1 VAFDIDANGLLE
13 VSATDRTTGRKQK
26 VSISGGSNLNEQEIK
41 SIIEEAKSKAN
52 EDRKKR
58 SVIDRKNSALTLI
71 AQAERRLRDASL
83 EFGPYGAERQQRA
96 VEIAIQ
102 DVEEYLDDYDPQELE
117 ISVSAL
123 QEALFGLNRKFAAER
138 KTDNNP
144 LQGIKNTFGS
154 LKDELF
160 SDDYWD
166 DDPWDNQMNRNYR
179 NSRYGN
185 SRDDDP
191 WDNDYFLKDYLS
203 ILGLSNDFDD
213 KELKKAF
220 RREARKWHPDLN
232 KNDLNAE
239 ERFKLINEAYEYL
252 RDPNKRNK
260 NSDVNIQEDYENNNF
275 KTGFPDFQDYLD
287 SLFGYEYNANNEDE
301 YTDEPLDDEST
312 NLENDEFNN
321 YEYPTTS
328 PEEPPPVKLHQD
340 IETII
345 ELTPNE
351 ALNGASILIELED
364 QTMVEVDTPPFAGD
378 GWRLRLENIARGG
391 KDHYLQLKVQTE
403 SGLRIDG
410 LRVIYKLELFPHDA
424 LLGCAVEVPTL
435 DGNVTLQVPP
445 KSSTGRMLR
454 LKGRGLAFEDN
465 VGDQYVEILVVIPA
479 DINDEEIALYT
490 RLQELS
496 LSDS

>member
-1 VAFDIDANGLLE
+1 MVTLGMMIHG
-13 VSATDRTTGRKQK
+13 TMT
-26 VSISGGSNLNEQEIK
+26 IS
-41 SIIEEAKSKAN
+41 SK
-52 EDRKKR
+52 
-58 SVIDRKNSALTLI
+58 
-71 AQAERRLRDASL
+71 
-83 EFGPYGAERQQRA
+83 
-96 VEIAIQ
+96 
-102 DVEEYLDDYDPQELE
+102 
-117 ISVSAL
+117 
-123 QEALFGLNRKFAAER
+123 
-138 KTDNNP
+138 
-144 LQGIKNTFGS
+144 
-154 LKDELF
+154 
-160 SDDYWD
+160 
-166 DDPWDNQMNRNYR
+166 
-179 NSRYGN
+179 
-185 SRDDDP
+185 
-191 WDNDYFLKDYLS
+191 KDYLS
-203 ILGLSNDFDD
+203 ILGLSPDFDD

-232 KNDLNAE
+232 KNDINAE

-252 RDPNKRNK
+252 RDPSKRN
-260 NSDVNIQEDYENNNF
+260 NSSVKQNQEDYEKNNF
-275 KTGFPDFQDYLD
+275 KTGFPDFQDYLN
-287 SLFGYEYNANNEDE
+287 SLFGYDYIPKNYEEYDNEPFEDE
-301 YTDEPLDDEST
+301 PTYID
-312 NLENDEFNN
+312 NDEFNN
-321 YEYPTTS
+321 YDYPTTS

-345 ELTPNE
+345 ELTPDE

-364 QTMVEVDTPPFAGD
+364 ETVVEVDTPPFAGD

-410 LRVIYKLELFPHDA
+410 LRVLYKLELFPHDA

-454 LKGRGLAFEDN
+454 LKGRGLTFEDN

>member
-1 VAFDIDANGLLE
+1 M
-13 VSATDRTTGRKQK
+13 TT
-26 VSISGGSNLNEQEIK
+26 S
-41 SIIEEAKSKAN
+41 SK
-52 EDRKKR
+52 
-58 SVIDRKNSALTLI
+58 
-71 AQAERRLRDASL
+71 
-83 EFGPYGAERQQRA
+83 
-96 VEIAIQ
+96 
-102 DVEEYLDDYDPQELE
+102 
-117 ISVSAL
+117 
-123 QEALFGLNRKFAAER
+123 
-138 KTDNNP
+138 
-144 LQGIKNTFGS
+144 
-154 LKDELF
+154 
-160 SDDYWD
+160 
-166 DDPWDNQMNRNYR
+166 
-179 NSRYGN
+179 
-185 SRDDDP
+185 
-191 WDNDYFLKDYLS
+191 KDYLS
-203 ILGLSNDFDD
+203 ILGLSHNYDD

-252 RDPNKRNK
+252 SNHNTNK
-260 NSDVNIQEDYENNNF
+260 NGSDKNIQEDYKNNNF
-275 KTGFPDFQDYLD
+275 QTGFPDFQDYLD
-287 SLFGYEYNANNEDE
+287 SLFGYEYSPNNYDEYNNELFE
-301 YTDEPLDDEST
+301 DEPVNIDT
-312 NLENDEFNN
+312 DEFNN
-321 YEYPTTS
+321 YGYPTTS

-345 ELTPNE
+345 ELTPDE

-364 QTMVEVDTPPFAGD
+364 ETVVEVDTPPFAGD

-391 KDHYLQLKVQTE
+391 KDHYLQLRVQTE

-435 DGNVTLQVPP
+435 DGTVTLQVPP

-454 LKGRGLAFEDN
+454 LKGRGLTFEDN

>member
-1 VAFDIDANGLLE
+1 MVVLGTMIHGIM
-13 VSATDRTTGRKQK
+13 T
-26 VSISGGSNLNEQEIK
+26 IS
-41 SIIEEAKSKAN
+41 SKN
-52 EDRKKR
+52 
-58 SVIDRKNSALTLI
+58 
-71 AQAERRLRDASL
+71 
-83 EFGPYGAERQQRA
+83 
-96 VEIAIQ
+96 
-102 DVEEYLDDYDPQELE
+102 
-117 ISVSAL
+117 
-123 QEALFGLNRKFAAER
+123 
-138 KTDNNP
+138 
-144 LQGIKNTFGS
+144 
-154 LKDELF
+154 
-160 SDDYWD
+160 
-166 DDPWDNQMNRNYR
+166 
-179 NSRYGN
+179 
-185 SRDDDP
+185 
-191 WDNDYFLKDYLS
+191 DYLS

-252 RDPNKRNK
+252 RDPKKRNK
-260 NSDVNIQEDYENNNF
+260 NSDVNIQENYNNNF
-275 KTGFPDFQDYLD
+275 QTGFPDFQEYLY
-287 SLFGYEYNANNEDE
+287 SLFGYEYNTNNEEE
-301 YTDEPLDDEST
+301 YADEPLDNEST
-312 NLENDEFNN
+312 ILENDEFNN
-321 YEYPTTS
+321 YEYPATS
-328 PEEPPPVKLHQD
+328 PEEPPPVKIHQD

-345 ELTPNE
+345 ELTPDE

-454 LKGRGLAFEDN
+454 LKGRGLTFGDN

>member
-1 VAFDIDANGLLE
+1 MVILG
-13 VSATDRTTGRKQK
+13 TMIHGTMTT
-26 VSISGGSNLNEQEIK
+26 S
-41 SIIEEAKSKAN
+41 SK
-52 EDRKKR
+52 
-58 SVIDRKNSALTLI
+58 
-71 AQAERRLRDASL
+71 
-83 EFGPYGAERQQRA
+83 
-96 VEIAIQ
+96 
-102 DVEEYLDDYDPQELE
+102 
-117 ISVSAL
+117 
-123 QEALFGLNRKFAAER
+123 
-138 KTDNNP
+138 
-144 LQGIKNTFGS
+144 
-154 LKDELF
+154 
-160 SDDYWD
+160 
-166 DDPWDNQMNRNYR
+166 
-179 NSRYGN
+179 
-185 SRDDDP
+185 
-191 WDNDYFLKDYLS
+191 KDYLS
-203 ILGLSNDFDD
+203 ILGLSPNFDD

-239 ERFKLINEAYEYL
+239 ERFKLINQAYEYL
-252 RDPNKRNK
+252 RNPNTRKSI
-260 NSDVNIQEDYENNNF
+260 SDENIQSDYENNNF
-275 KTGFPDFQDYLD
+275 KTGFPDFQEYLD
-287 SLFGYEYNANNEDE
+287 SLFGYEYSPKNYEEYDNEPFEDE
-301 YTDEPLDDEST
+301 SINT
-312 NLENDEFNN
+312 NYDEFNN

-345 ELTPNE
+345 ELTPEE

-364 QTMVEVDTPPFAGD
+364 ETVVEVDTPPFAGD

-403 SGLRIDG
+403 NGLRIDG
-410 LRVIYKLELFPHDA
+410 LRVLYKLELFPHDA

-454 LKGRGLAFEDN
+454 LKGRGLTFEDN

>member
-1 VAFDIDANGLLE
+1 MVTLGMMIHG
-13 VSATDRTTGRKQK
+13 TMT
-26 VSISGGSNLNEQEIK
+26 IS
-41 SIIEEAKSKAN
+41 SK
-52 EDRKKR
+52 
-58 SVIDRKNSALTLI
+58 
-71 AQAERRLRDASL
+71 
-83 EFGPYGAERQQRA
+83 
-96 VEIAIQ
+96 
-102 DVEEYLDDYDPQELE
+102 
-117 ISVSAL
+117 
-123 QEALFGLNRKFAAER
+123 
-138 KTDNNP
+138 
-144 LQGIKNTFGS
+144 
-154 LKDELF
+154 
-160 SDDYWD
+160 
-166 DDPWDNQMNRNYR
+166 
-179 NSRYGN
+179 
-185 SRDDDP
+185 
-191 WDNDYFLKDYLS
+191 KDYLS
-203 ILGLSNDFDD
+203 ILGLSHDFDD

-232 KNDLNAE
+232 KNDINAE

-252 RDPNKRNK
+252 RDSNKRNDS
-260 NSDVNIQEDYENNNF
+260 SDINNQDDYENNNF

-287 SLFGYEYNANNEDE
+287 SLFGYENSANNYDE
-301 YTDEPLDDEST
+301 NNNESFDDESP
-312 NLENDEFNN
+312 NIDNDEFYN
-321 YEYPTTS
+321 YQYPTTS

-345 ELTPNE
+345 ELTPDE
-351 ALNGASILIELED
+351 ALSGASILIELED
-364 QTMVEVDTPPFAGD
+364 KTVVEVDTPPFAGD

-410 LRVIYKLELFPHDA
+410 LRVLYKLELFPHDA

-454 LKGRGLAFEDN
+454 LKGRGLTFEDI

>member
-1 VAFDIDANGLLE
+1 MVILGMMIH
-13 VSATDRTTGRKQK
+13 VTMT
-26 VSISGGSNLNEQEIK
+26 IS
-41 SIIEEAKSKAN
+41 SK
-52 EDRKKR
+52 
-58 SVIDRKNSALTLI
+58 
-71 AQAERRLRDASL
+71 
-83 EFGPYGAERQQRA
+83 
-96 VEIAIQ
+96 
-102 DVEEYLDDYDPQELE
+102 
-117 ISVSAL
+117 
-123 QEALFGLNRKFAAER
+123 
-138 KTDNNP
+138 
-144 LQGIKNTFGS
+144 
-154 LKDELF
+154 
-160 SDDYWD
+160 
-166 DDPWDNQMNRNYR
+166 
-179 NSRYGN
+179 
-185 SRDDDP
+185 
-191 WDNDYFLKDYLS
+191 KDYLS
-203 ILGLSNDFDD
+203 ILGLAHNFDD

-232 KNDLNAE
+232 KNDINAE

-252 RDPNKRNK
+252 RDPNKRNED
-260 NSDVNIQEDYENNNF
+260 SDINIQAENDHINF
-275 KTGFPDFQDYLD
+275 KTGFPNFQDYLD
-287 SLFGYEYNANNEDE
+287 SLFGYEYKSNNYNENNNESF
-301 YTDEPLDDEST
+301 DDQAPIID
-312 NLENDEFNN
+312 NDEFYN
-321 YEYPTTS
+321 YQYPTTS

-345 ELTPNE
+345 ELTPDE
-351 ALNGASILIELED
+351 ALSGASILIELED
-364 QTMVEVDTPPFAGD
+364 KTVVEVDTPPFAGD

-410 LRVIYKLELFPHDA
+410 LRVLYKLELFPHDA

-454 LKGRGLAFEDN
+454 LKGRGLTFEDN

>member
-1 VAFDIDANGLLE
+1 MVILGMMIHG
-13 VSATDRTTGRKQK
+13 TMT
-26 VSISGGSNLNEQEIK
+26 IS
-41 SIIEEAKSKAN
+41 SK
-52 EDRKKR
+52 
-58 SVIDRKNSALTLI
+58 
-71 AQAERRLRDASL
+71 
-83 EFGPYGAERQQRA
+83 
-96 VEIAIQ
+96 
-102 DVEEYLDDYDPQELE
+102 
-117 ISVSAL
+117 
-123 QEALFGLNRKFAAER
+123 
-138 KTDNNP
+138 
-144 LQGIKNTFGS
+144 
-154 LKDELF
+154 
-160 SDDYWD
+160 
-166 DDPWDNQMNRNYR
+166 
-179 NSRYGN
+179 
-185 SRDDDP
+185 
-191 WDNDYFLKDYLS
+191 KDYLS
-203 ILGLSNDFDD
+203 ILGLSHDFDD

-252 RDPNKRNK
+252 SDPNNSK
-260 NSDVNIQEDYENNNF
+260 NSAVENIQDDYQNINF

-287 SLFGYEYNANNEDE
+287 SLFGYEYSPKKYDE
-301 YTDEPLDDEST
+301 YSDEPLEDESI
-312 NLENDEFNN
+312 NADNDEFNN

-328 PEEPPPVKLHQD
+328 PEEPPPVKVHQD

-345 ELTPNE
+345 ELTPDE

-364 QTMVEVDTPPFAGD
+364 ETVVEVDTPPFAGD

-410 LRVIYKLELFPHDA
+410 LRVLYKLELFPHDA

-454 LKGRGLAFEDN
+454 LKGRGLTFEDN

>member
-1 VAFDIDANGLLE
+1 M
-13 VSATDRTTGRKQK
+13 TT
-26 VSISGGSNLNEQEIK
+26 S
-41 SIIEEAKSKAN
+41 SK
-52 EDRKKR
+52 
-58 SVIDRKNSALTLI
+58 
-71 AQAERRLRDASL
+71 
-83 EFGPYGAERQQRA
+83 
-96 VEIAIQ
+96 
-102 DVEEYLDDYDPQELE
+102 
-117 ISVSAL
+117 
-123 QEALFGLNRKFAAER
+123 
-138 KTDNNP
+138 
-144 LQGIKNTFGS
+144 
-154 LKDELF
+154 
-160 SDDYWD
+160 
-166 DDPWDNQMNRNYR
+166 
-179 NSRYGN
+179 
-185 SRDDDP
+185 
-191 WDNDYFLKDYLS
+191 KDYLS
-203 ILGLSNDFDD
+203 ILGLSPDFDY

-252 RDPNKRNK
+252 RDPNKSK
-260 NSDVNIQEDYENNNF
+260 NSSDNNIQEDSENDNF

-287 SLFGYEYNANNEDE
+287 SLFGYEYSSKNYDEYNNQSFEDE
-301 YTDEPLDDEST
+301 SIGID
-312 NLENDEFNN
+312 NDEFDN

-340 IETII
+340 IETVID
-345 ELTPNE
+345 LTPDE

-364 QTMVEVDTPPFAGD
+364 ETVVEVDTPPFAGD

-410 LRVIYKLELFPHDA
+410 LRVLYKLELFPHDA

-454 LKGRGLAFEDN
+454 LKGRGLTFEDN